1 MLSSSMF
8 RKKLLILVS
17 VGVIL
22 PLVLLTY
29 LQYRSLTELENKT
42 KGAFKDNL
50 RQGFT
55 LVQQQM
61 KQRLEEVAAQT
72 LDPIGSIDSPRAA
85 EDIEKHFANIK
96 RSHPEIEEIFAFT
109 SGGKRIGL
117 TQTQSDIPLQFERAR
132 MAQSF
137 LDGNRKYL
145 FTGALVARQGAYLFY
160 PMPNLSREQNG
171 FAGVLLTEAF
181 VRDDLIAGSITQ
193 TVNKYHGNT
202 DSLSTIAF
210 TISDENNDV
219 LFSNAA
225 AQNGFLFESNF
236 DPPFSNW

>member
-1 MLSSSMF
+1 MLSGMF

-17 VGVIL
+17 VGVVL
-22 PLVLLTY
+22 PLLLLTY

-72 LDPIGSIDSPRAA
+72 LDPIGSLHSPRAA

-109 SGGKRIGL
+109 SDGKGLGL
-117 TQTQSDIPLQFERAR
+117 TQAQSDIPLQFERAR
-132 MAQSF
+132 MPRVFLTAIASIYSQVRRARVRGHTSF
-137 LDGNRKYL
+137 IRY
-145 FTGALVARQGAYLFY
+145 R
-160 PMPNLSREQNG
+160 
-171 FAGVLLTEAF
+171 
-181 VRDDLIAGSITQ
+181 I
-193 TVNKYHGNT
+193 
-202 DSLSTIAF
+202 
-210 TISDENNDV
+210 
-219 LFSNAA
+219 
-225 AQNGFLFESNF
+225 
-236 DPPFSNW
+236 